1 MKRLSFT
8 YFLYFGQLGV
18 LVPYLG
24 LFLDGRG
31 FTSAQIGELFA
42 LITMARIAGPT
53 LWASL
58 ADKTGKTLHVLQF
71 GCCLTVVSFVGVFW
85 AYGFWW
91 LTLSMGLMM
100 MFWTAVLPQLE
111 VITLKQ
117 THTAGVSYGKVRLW
131 GSVGFIVLTVMT
143 GQLLDYWGSE
153 VPVYVSIGVLSLLF
167 FSTLLISHS
176 EPEEAEKS
184 ATTSNWH
191 SVIQPVFI
199 VFLLSA
205 TLLQMSF
212 GAYYGFFALYMRDLG
227 YSGQITGLMIALGV
241 LAEIFIFLISTRLI
255 GRFGVKWV
263 LVGSIL
269 LTALRWYLLGYHAEM
284 LALIGLAQL
293 LHAFSFG
300 LTHAA
305 SVFFIH
311 KYFETAFQSRGQ
323 AIYISIAFGIGG
335 AMGNW
340 LAGIIWQQGAGS
352 TTAFAVATVI
362 AVMGAAVLL
371 PVRKQRFECE

>member
-42 LITMARIAGPT
+42 LITLARILGPT

-58 ADKTGKTLHVLQF
+58 ADKTGKVLPVLQV
-71 GCCLTVVSFVGVFW
+71 GCCLTVISFLGVFW

-91 LTLSMGLMM
+91 LTLLMGLMM

-111 VITLKQ
+111 VITLQQ
-117 THTAGVSYGKVRLW
+117 TQTAGVAYGKVRLW
-131 GSVGFIVLTVMT
+131 GSVGFIVLTILT
-143 GQLLDYWGSE
+143 GQLLDFWGSE
-153 VPVYVSIGVLSLLF
+153 VPVYVSVGVLSLLF
-167 FSTLLISHS
+167 ISTLLISHPNAPKTPKTNTS
-176 EPEEAEKS
+176 
-184 ATTSNWH
+184 SNWH
-191 SVIQPVFI
+191 SVISPVFL

-227 YSGQITGLMIALGV
+227 YSGQVTGLMIALGV
-241 LAEIFIFLISTRLI
+241 LAEIFIFLLSTRLI
-255 GRFGVKWV
+255 SRFGVKWV
-263 LVGSIL
+263 LVGSTL
-269 LTALRWYLLGYHAEM
+269 LTALRWYLLGYHADF
-284 LALIGLAQL
+284 LAVIGFAQL

-323 AIYISIAFGIGG
+323 AIYISVAFGAGG
-335 AMGNW
+335 ALGNW
-340 LAGIIWQQGAGS
+340 VAGLIWQQGVGS
-352 TTAFAVATVI
+352 TMAFAVATLVAVI
-362 AVMGAAVLL
+362 GAVVLL
-371 PVRKQRFECE
+371 PMHRQRFDCV